1 MLIYVLRHGI
11 TQWNK
16 LKKVQGAMDIPLAP
30 EGIELAKRTGEALKD
45 VPFDIC
51 FTSPLAR
58 ARQTAHYVLGNRQI
72 PVIEDKRIQEID
84 FGVLEGSRFKDEQG
98 KIISHEME
106 IFFEEPQKF
115 ERPQNGENISDIL
128 KRTREFWVEKTTD
141 PALADKTILVSSH
154 GCAVRALLQNVY
166 QDPEHFWHGCVP
178 PNCSINLLEVK
189 DGKARFLEEA
199 RTMAKMEKQQ
209 VIVGVRDFFETNN
222 TAYIVMEY
230 IEGTTFTELVAQRGG
245 RIPPEELFAL
255 IEPLFNALANLHRLG
270 LIHRDISPDNLML
283 EDGEVRLIDF
293 GCARDI
299 ERGNETLTITLK
311 HGYAP
316 IEQYQTS
323 GGQGPWTDVYAL
335 CATIYFCLVGQKP
348 PQALNRI
355 GSEKSLILPSKLGID
370 ISQ

>member
-98 KIISHEME
+98 KIIS
-106 IFFEEPQKF
+106 
-115 ERPQNGENISDIL
+115 DIL

-189 DGKARFLEEA
+189 DGKARFLEED
-199 RTMAKMEKQQ
+199 K
-209 VIVGVRDFFETNN
+209 
-222 TAYIVMEY
+222 
-230 IEGTTFTELVAQRGG
+230 
-245 RIPPEELFAL
+245 
-255 IEPLFNALANLHRLG
+255 
-270 LIHRDISPDNLML
+270 
-283 EDGEVRLIDF
+283 
-293 GCARDI
+293 
-299 ERGNETLTITLK
+299 
-311 HGYAP
+311 
-316 IEQYQTS
+316 
-323 GGQGPWTDVYAL
+323 VY
-335 CATIYFCLVGQKP
+335 
-348 PQALNRI
+348 
-355 GSEKSLILPSKLGID
+355 SEI
-370 ISQ
+370 

>member
-98 KIISHEME
+98 
-106 IFFEEPQKF
+106 
-115 ERPQNGENISDIL
+115 
-128 KRTREFWVEKTTD
+128 REFWVEKTTD

-189 DGKARFLEEA
+189 DGKARFLEED
-199 RTMAKMEKQQ
+199 K
-209 VIVGVRDFFETNN
+209 
-222 TAYIVMEY
+222 
-230 IEGTTFTELVAQRGG
+230 
-245 RIPPEELFAL
+245 
-255 IEPLFNALANLHRLG
+255 
-270 LIHRDISPDNLML
+270 
-283 EDGEVRLIDF
+283 
-293 GCARDI
+293 
-299 ERGNETLTITLK
+299 
-311 HGYAP
+311 
-316 IEQYQTS
+316 
-323 GGQGPWTDVYAL
+323 VY
-335 CATIYFCLVGQKP
+335 
-348 PQALNRI
+348 
-355 GSEKSLILPSKLGID
+355 SEI
-370 ISQ
+370 

>member
-115 ERPQNGENISDIL
+115 ERPQNGENISDIHHNHSDDSL
-128 KRTREFWVEKTTD
+128 LS
-141 PALADKTILVSSH
+141 PAFQQERIENGKVWGYYSTN
-154 GCAVRALLQNVY
+154 GNGF
-166 QDPEHFWHGCVP
+166 QDEPAE
-178 PNCSINLLEVK
+178 NR
-189 DGKARFLEEA
+189 RF
-199 RTMAKMEKQQ
+199 
-209 VIVGVRDFFETNN
+209 FS
-222 TAYIVMEY
+222 
-230 IEGTTFTELVAQRGG
+230 
-245 RIPPEELFAL
+245 
-255 IEPLFNALANLHRLG
+255 RL
-270 LIHRDISPDNLML
+270 S
-283 EDGEVRLIDF
+283 
-293 GCARDI
+293 
-299 ERGNETLTITLK
+299 
-311 HGYAP
+311 
-316 IEQYQTS
+316 
-323 GGQGPWTDVYAL
+323 
-335 CATIYFCLVGQKP
+335 KP
-348 PQALNRI
+348 A
-355 GSEKSLILPSKLGID
+355 G
-370 ISQ
+370 

>member
-128 KRTREFWVEKTTD
+128 KRTREFWVEKTMVN
-141 PALADKTILVSSH
+141 ASE
-154 GCAVRALLQNVY
+154 ALLRVHQLIPP
-166 QDPEHFWHGCVP
+166 QDRPEFTQDREGFFY
-178 PNCSINLLEVK
+178 LE
-189 DGKARFLEEA
+189 R
-199 RTMAKMEKQQ
+199 
-209 VIVGVRDFFETNN
+209 
-222 TAYIVMEY
+222 
-230 IEGTTFTELVAQRGG
+230 IEGNCEDIWSMRRSTSVTRG
-245 RIPPEELFAL
+245 
-255 IEPLFNALANLHRLG
+255 
-270 LIHRDISPDNLML
+270 DQSP
-283 EDGEVRLIDF
+283 R
-293 GCARDI
+293 
-299 ERGNETLTITLK
+299 
-311 HGYAP
+311 
-316 IEQYQTS
+316 
-323 GGQGPWTDVYAL
+323 
-335 CATIYFCLVGQKP
+335 
-348 PQALNRI
+348 
-355 GSEKSLILPSKLGID
+355 
-370 ISQ
+370 

>member
-58 ARQTAHYVLGNRQI
+58 AKQTAHYVLGNRQI

-128 KRTREFWVEKTTD
+128 NH
-141 PALADKTILVSSH
+141 LIGHLVITH
-154 GCAVRALLQNVY
+154 IHQPLCQCRNQCAHTNLNHHLNYSRKI
-166 QDPEHFWHGCVP
+166 HFAFSDHII
-178 PNCSINLLEVK
+178 NCMSCQLWNI
-189 DGKARFLEEA
+189 
-199 RTMAKMEKQQ
+199 
-209 VIVGVRDFFETNN
+209 
-222 TAYIVMEY
+222 
-230 IEGTTFTELVAQRGG
+230 
-245 RIPPEELFAL
+245 
-255 IEPLFNALANLHRLG
+255 
-270 LIHRDISPDNLML
+270 
-283 EDGEVRLIDF
+283 
-293 GCARDI
+293 
-299 ERGNETLTITLK
+299 
-311 HGYAP
+311 
-316 IEQYQTS
+316 
-323 GGQGPWTDVYAL
+323 
-335 CATIYFCLVGQKP
+335 
-348 PQALNRI
+348 
-355 GSEKSLILPSKLGID
+355 
-370 ISQ
+370 

>member
-115 ERPQNGENISDIL
+115 ERPQNGENISDTHQRIL
-128 KRTREFWVEKTTD
+128 GGENDRSCSGRQNNSCFFSWMCSSCTASECLSGSGTF
-141 PALADKTILVSSH
+141 LAWM
-154 GCAVRALLQNVY
+154 CASKL
-166 QDPEHFWHGCVP
+166 
-178 PNCSINLLEVK
+178 
-189 DGKARFLEEA
+189 
-199 RTMAKMEKQQ
+199 
-209 VIVGVRDFFETNN
+209 
-222 TAYIVMEY
+222 
-230 IEGTTFTELVAQRGG
+230 
-245 RIPPEELFAL
+245 
-255 IEPLFNALANLHRLG
+255 
-270 LIHRDISPDNLML
+270 
-283 EDGEVRLIDF
+283 
-293 GCARDI
+293 
-299 ERGNETLTITLK
+299 
-311 HGYAP
+311 
-316 IEQYQTS
+316 QYQST
-323 GGQGPWTDVYAL
+323 
-335 CATIYFCLVGQKP
+335 
-348 PQALNRI
+348 
-355 GSEKSLILPSKLGID
+355 
-370 ISQ
+370 

>member
-115 ERPQNGENISDIL
+115 ERPQNGAKDCEN
-128 KRTREFWVEKTTD
+128 R
-141 PALADKTILVSSH
+141 
-154 GCAVRALLQNVY
+154 RAY
-166 QDPEHFWHGCVP
+166 C
-178 PNCSINLLEVK
+178 
-189 DGKARFLEEA
+189 
-199 RTMAKMEKQQ
+199 
-209 VIVGVRDFFETNN
+209 
-222 TAYIVMEY
+222 
-230 IEGTTFTELVAQRGG
+230 
-245 RIPPEELFAL
+245 
-255 IEPLFNALANLHRLG
+255 
-270 LIHRDISPDNLML
+270 
-283 EDGEVRLIDF
+283 
-293 GCARDI
+293 
-299 ERGNETLTITLK
+299 
-311 HGYAP
+311 
-316 IEQYQTS
+316 
-323 GGQGPWTDVYAL
+323 
-335 CATIYFCLVGQKP
+335 
-348 PQALNRI
+348 
-355 GSEKSLILPSKLGID
+355 
-370 ISQ
+370 

>member
-189 DGKARFLEEA
+189 DGKARFLEED
-199 RTMAKMEKQQ
+199 K
-209 VIVGVRDFFETNN
+209 V
-222 TAYIVMEY
+222 Y
-230 IEGTTFTELVAQRGG
+230 
-245 RIPPEELFAL
+245 
-255 IEPLFNALANLHRLG
+255 
-270 LIHRDISPDNLML
+270 
-283 EDGEVRLIDF
+283 
-293 GCARDI
+293 
-299 ERGNETLTITLK
+299 
-311 HGYAP
+311 
-316 IEQYQTS
+316 S
-323 GGQGPWTDVYAL
+323 G
-335 CATIYFCLVGQKP
+335 I
-348 PQALNRI
+348 
-355 GSEKSLILPSKLGID
+355 
-370 ISQ
+370 